1 MKHVNFRIPSRILTL
16 LIGLFLSLGAYAQI
30 TVHGIVKDATGE
42 GVIGA
47 SVRVVGSSLGTVTD
61 FDGTFT
67 LSNVAKGAKILI
79 TSIGYNDV
87 EVVASENMDITMEE
101 NTQTLNEV
109 VVIGYGVARKSDLTG
124 SVTALKPD
132 AKNKGVTVSAQ
143 DMLGGKIAGVT
154 VTNGGGTPGGGATI
168 RIRGGSSLNASNDPL
183 IVIDGVPMDNQG
195 VKGLS
200 NGLAVVNP
208 QDIES
213 FSVLKDAS
221 ATAIYGS
228 RGSNG
233 VIIITTKKG
242 RKNQRPSV
250 SYNGSVTWSW
260 KKKTIDVMNGDE
272 YAAFIRKLYAGTDRE
287 VTALNTLGMPVYD
300 SNGNI
305 VYEDAEAGIQ
315 KRQIYNTNWQNEI
328 YRTAFTHD
336 HNITVT
342 GSVGQYLPF
351 RVSLGYMDQEGILKT
366 SDMKRFTAAL
376 NLNPSLLNDHLKFNI
391 NGKFMWAKSQYADGG
406 AIGAAVWMDPTKPVY
421 ATDSRY
427 NNFGG
432 FFQWLQGSEYN
443 DATWPYSRNG
453 LATANPVALLE
464 LRDQHAISRDFIGNA
479 DIDYQVH
486 GFEDLRF
493 HLTMAADLAKGRE
506 YYINLPSSSQS
517 TYWGYDGWSQILKR
531 TYTLSGYAQYFKD
544 FNENHHFD
552 IMAGYEYQK
561 FWRSETSDGWG
572 FYPATYNS
580 FYATQA
586 DGSQVLITKDNYA
599 NFLSILPESADFYA
613 KHFAEVG
620 TPHEPPANNLPYKT
634 EHYQVSFFGRA
645 NYTLMDR
652 YLFTATLRDDGSS
665 RFYKHW
671 ELFPSFA
678 FGWEINKESFL
689 KDVTAISQLKLRL
702 GWGKTGQ
709 QEGIGDY
716 GWIPTY
722 SYSTSN
728 DGFYDIIGDGT
739 MVVPNTYNNDLKW
752 EKTTTTNVG
761 IDWGVLNQRLSG
773 SIDWYYRKTTDL
785 INYAYNAAGTNFK
798 NMMNQN
804 IGSLRNTGI
813 EASFSWRA
821 IQSNDWNW
829 TLDYNIT
836 YNNNKILSLI
846 GADDENYRVATG
858 GISSGTGL
866 TIQAH
871 QVGYPASNFRV
882 YQQVYDENGMPIEG
896 FVVDRNGDGQITDD
910 DRYMYKSPMAPVT
923 MGFASRLEY
932 KNWDFGFNLRAS
944 IGNYVY
950 NDLMAGA
957 SNVGPGEVLTA
968 TNYLANRP
976 KYVLEA
982 NWHTYEQSGIMSD
995 RWVQNG
1001 SFLKCDNITLGY
1013 SFSGLF
1019 NRGSYEGVAGRV
1031 YATASNVFTIT
1042 KYKGIDPEVFGGID
1056 NNLYPRPFSFIM
1068 GLSLNF

>member
-1 MKHVNFRIPSRILTL
+1 MKQVNLRIPVRILAL
-16 LIGLFLSLGAYAQI
+16 VMGMFLSLGAYAQI
-30 TVHGIVKDATGE
+30 TVQGLVKDATGE

-47 SVRVVGSSLGTVTD
+47 SVRVVGTTQGTVTD
-61 FDGTFT
+61 FDGNFT
-67 LSNVAKGAKILI
+67 LSNVPKGAKLLI
-79 TSIGYNDV
+79 TSIGYQDQ
-87 EVVASENMDITMEE
+87 EVTAEENMVITM
-101 NTQTLNEV
+101 NDNSQVLNEL

-143 DMLGGKIAGVT
+143 DMLGGKIAGVS
-154 VTNGGGTPGGGATI
+154 VTSGGGTPGGGATI

-242 RKNQRPSV
+242 RKNQKPSV
-250 SYNGSVTWSW
+250 SYNGSATWSM
-260 KKKTIDVMNGDE
+260 KKKTIDVMDGDE
-272 YAAFIRKLYAGTDRE
+272 FRTFIRNLYAGSERE
-287 VTALNTLGMPVYD
+287 ETALATLGT
-300 SNGNI
+300 
-305 VYEDAEAGIQ
+305 A
-315 KRQIYNTNWQNEI
+315 NTNWQDEI
-328 YRTAFTHD
+328 YHTAFSHD

-342 GSVGQYLPF
+342 GSASQYLPF
-351 RVSLGYMDQEGILKT
+351 RLSLGYMDQEGILKT

-376 NLNPSLLNDHLKFNI
+376 NLNPSLLNDHLKMNL
-391 NGKFMWAKSQYADGG
+391 NGKFMWAKSRYADGG
-406 AIGAAVWMDPTKPVY
+406 AIGAAVWFDPTQPVRVNEGY
-421 ATDSRY
+421 EH
-427 NNFGG
+427 FGG
-432 FFQWLQGSEYN
+432 FFQWKNNSEFD
-443 DATWPYSRNG
+443 DATWTYSRNNLG
-453 LATANPVALLE
+453 TANPVALLE

-486 GFEDLRF
+486 GFEDLRL
-493 HLTMAADLAKGRE
+493 HLTLGADLAKGRE
-506 YYINLPSSSQS
+506 YYCNDPYSSQS
-517 TYWGYDGWSQILKR
+517 LYWGYNGWSQIVKR
-531 TYTLSGYAQYFKD
+531 AYTLSTYAQYFKD
-544 FNENHHFD
+544 FNEKHHFD
-552 IMAGYEYQK
+552 IMAGYEYQH
-561 FWRSETSDGWG
+561 FWRRETSDGSG
-572 FYPATYNS
+572 FYPATY
-580 FYATQA
+580 
-586 DGSQVLITKDNYA
+586 GSYYDTNGQLITAANYPGDVTDEYY
-599 NFLSILPESADFYA
+599 NEYFA
-613 KHFAEVG
+613 KVG
-620 TPHEPPANNLPYKT
+620 LPYQPPENNIPYLT
-634 EHYQVSFFGRA
+634 ENYLVSFFGRA
-645 NYTLMDR
+645 NYTLLDR

-665 RFYKHW
+665 RFYNHW

-678 FGWEINKESFL
+678 FGWEINKEDFM
-689 KDVTAISQLKLRL
+689 KNATGISELKLRL

-728 DGFYDIIGDGT
+728 DGYFDIIGDGT
-739 MVVPNTYNNDLKW
+739 MVVPNTYNRNLKW

-761 IDWGVLNQRLSG
+761 IDWGVLNQRLTG

-785 INYAYNAAGTNFK
+785 INYAYNSAGTQPR
-798 NMMNQN
+798 NMMNKN

-813 EASFSWRA
+813 EASFSWKA
-821 IQSNDWNW
+821 LQTEDWNW
-829 TLDYNIT
+829 SLDYNVT
-836 YNNNKILSLI
+836 YNSNKILSLI
-846 GADDENYRVATG
+846 GADDENYFVTTG

-866 TIQAH
+866 TSQAH
-871 QVGYPASNFRV
+871 MVGHPASSYLV
-882 YQQVYDENGMPIEG
+882 YQQVYDENGLPIEG
-896 FVVDRNGDGQITDD
+896 LVVDRNGDGTISPE
-910 DRYMYKSPMAPVT
+910 DRYLYKSPMAPVT

-932 KNWDFGFNLRAS
+932 KNWDLGFSLRAN
-944 IGNYVY
+944 IGNYVF

-957 SNVGPGEVLTA
+957 SNVSAGEVLTS
-968 TNYLANRP
+968 TNYFGNRP

-982 NWHTYEQSGIMSD
+982 NWQTYEQSATLSD

-1013 SFSGLF
+1013 SFAELF
-1019 NRGSYEGVAGRV
+1019 KRGEYNGISGRV

-1056 NNLYPRPFSFIM
+1056 NNLYPRPFSFIL

>member
-1 MKHVNFRIPSRILTL
+1 MMKQVNLRIPVRILAL
-16 LIGLFLSLGAYAQI
+16 VMGMFLSLGAYAQI
-30 TVHGIVKDATGE
+30 TVQGIVKDATGE

-47 SVRVVGSSLGTVTD
+47 SVRVVGTSQGTVTD
-61 FDGTFT
+61 FDGNFT
-67 LSNVAKGAKILI
+67 LTNVPKGAKLLI
-79 TSIGYNDV
+79 TSIGFQDQ
-87 EVVASENMDITMEE
+87 EVNAEENLVITM
-101 NTQTLNEV
+101 NDNSQVLNEL

-132 AKNKGVTVSAQ
+132 AKNKGVVVSAQ

-242 RKNQRPSV
+242 RKNQKPSV
-250 SYNGSVTWSW
+250 SYNGSATWSM
-260 KKKTIDVMNGDE
+260 KKKTVDVMNGDE
-272 YAAFIRKLYAGTDRE
+272 YREFIRNLYAGNERE
-287 VTALNTLGMPVYD
+287 ETALATLG
-300 SNGNI
+300 N
-305 VYEDAEAGIQ
+305 A
-315 KRQIYNTNWQNEI
+315 NTNWQNEI
-328 YRTAFTHD
+328 YRTAFSHD
-336 HNITVT
+336 HNVTVT
-342 GSVGQYLPF
+342 GSVSQYLPF
-351 RVSLGYMDQEGILKT
+351 RISLGYMDQQGIVKT

-376 NLNPSLLNDHLKFNI
+376 NLNPSLLGDHLKLNLS
-391 NGKFMWAKSQYADGG
+391 GKFMWAKSQYADGG
-406 AIGAAVWMDPTKPVY
+406 AIGNAVWFDPTQPVRVSEGY
-421 ATDSRY
+421 E
-427 NNFGG
+427 NFGG
-432 FFQWLQGSEYN
+432 FFQWKSNSEFN
-443 DATWPYSRNG
+443 DATWTYSRNNLG
-453 LATANPVALLE
+453 HANPVAMLE

-486 GFEDLRF
+486 GFEDLRL
-493 HLTMAADLAKGRE
+493 HMTLGADLAKGRE
-506 YYINLPSSSQS
+506 YYNNDPHSSQS
-517 TYWGYDGWSQILKR
+517 LYWGYNGWSQIVKR
-531 TYTLSGYAQYFKD
+531 AYTMSTYAQYFKD

-552 IMAGYEYQK
+552 IMAGYEYQH
-561 FWRSETSDGWG
+561 FWRRETSDGSG
-572 FYPATYNS
+572 FYPATY
-580 FYATQA
+580 
-586 DGSQVLITKDNYA
+586 GSYYDASGNLVTAANYP
-599 NFLSILPESADFYA
+599 NVGDDYYNEY
-613 KHFAEVG
+613 FALVG
-620 TPHEPPANNLPYKT
+620 TPYQPPRNNIPTET
-634 EHYQVSFFGRA
+634 EHFLEAFFGRA
-645 NYTLMDR
+645 NYTLLDR
-652 YLFTATLRDDGSS
+652 YLFTATLRYDGSS

-678 FGWEINKESFL
+678 FGWEINKEGFL
-689 KDVTAISQLKLRL
+689 KDVTALSELKLRL

-716 GWIPTY
+716 NWIPTY

-728 DGFYDIIGDGT
+728 DGYYDIVGDGS
-739 MVVPNTYNNDLKW
+739 MVAPNNCNRNLKW

-761 IDWGVLNQRLSG
+761 LDWGVMNQRLTG

-785 INYAYNAAGTNFK
+785 INNAYNAAGTQPRNK
-798 NMMNQN
+798 MDKN

-813 EASFSWRA
+813 EASFSWKA
-821 IQSNDWNW
+821 IQSDDWNW
-829 TLDYNIT
+829 ALDYNIT
-836 YNNNKILSLI
+836 YNNNKIISLI
-846 GADDENYRVATG
+846 GANDEDYFVTTG

-866 TIQAH
+866 TAQAH
-871 QVGYPASNFRV
+871 MVDHPASSYLV
-882 YQQVYDENGMPIEG
+882 YQQVYDQNGMPIEG
-896 FVVDRNGDGQITDD
+896 LVVDRNGDGSISPE
-910 DRYMYKSPMAPVT
+910 DRYLYKSPMAPVT

-932 KNWDFGFNLRAS
+932 KNWDFGFSLRSS

-957 SNVGPGEVLTA
+957 SNINVGEVLTS
-968 TNYLANRP
+968 TNFLGNRP

-982 NWHTYEQSGIMSD
+982 NWQTYEQSAILSD

-1013 SFSGLF
+1013 SFSELF
-1019 NRGSYEGVAGRV
+1019 KRGSYNGIGGRI

-1056 NNLYPRPFSFIM
+1056 NNLYPRPFSVIL